1 MIAVVVV
8 VFVVVVIVVFVVV
21 VVVDAAVVVVVV
33 VGVFVVVADACRH
46 AYTHIYIS
54 YIVIS
59 SVLYRHVNSLHITTF
74 ICFKYVY
81 LASAGHSL
89 SGHSAL

>member
-8 VFVVVVIVVFVVV
+8 VFVVVVIVVFVVVV

-46 AYTHIYIS
+46 AYTHIYIIYS
-54 YIVIS
+54 YIFG
-59 SVLYRHVNSLHITTF
+59 SLQACKFTPYHNF
-74 ICFKYVY
+74 
-81 LASAGHSL
+81 HL
-89 SGHSAL
+89 S